1 MSTNLM
7 QRWEAIEVIIARMET
22 LVAVGIGIGLSSV
35 AGIRAYLPVLL
46 VGLAAL
52 VGIFGLVAP
61 FGVLDDR
68 VAIIVL
74 VVLAVLEIGFDKFR
88 PLSSRVNILQT
99 PIRIAAGAILFAI
112 ALKAGLD
119 AQAVP
124 ELVAGGVIAGA
135 AAVLKLILRP
145 SAGETSGGVSPAF
158 LSSCEDATGL
168 IGGIVAV
175 FVPFVSLILV
185 AFLLFFFYRVRRRRG
200 RKYRGLRILS
210 D

>member
-1 MSTNLM
+1 MV
-7 QRWEAIEVIIARMET
+7 QRREAIQVIIARMET

-74 VVLAVLEIGFDKFR
+74 AVLAVLEIGFDKFR
-88 PLSSRVNILQT
+88 SLSSRVNVLQT
-99 PIRIAAGAILFAI
+99 PVRIAAGAILFAI

-145 SAGETSGGVSPAF
+145 SASETSGGVSPKF
-158 LSSCEDATGL
+158 LSSCEDVTGL
-168 IGGIVAV
+168 VGGIVAL

-200 RKYRGLRILS
+200 RKYQGLRILS